1 MKKFPEITLL
11 FLLTMNAFSGQAQSA
26 EKPLSVGIF
35 IYEGVEILDFSGP
48 AEVFAAT
55 NGFKPFL
62 VAMTKAPLTSQG
74 FIQVTPQYSIE
85 DCPPTDILVF
95 PGGATNRLLG
105 EQNLINWIAERA
117 KTNQFMVSV
126 CTGAALLSKAG
137 LLDGKEATTF
147 HGFISQL
154 QEMTPNAKI
163 HSQTRFVDNG
173 QVVTTAGVSAGI
185 DGALHVVS
193 RIKGEAVAKATAKYM
208 EYDKWQPLE
217 GKVIESAFLGDVR
230 QLGLKPALKKHKG
243 NPLSVQPLYYPG
255 EMVNLANTL
264 LDTKPEESE
273 AIFRMLVKTSQ
284 PTTTMYDGIGMA
296 WKKMGKAAPPDSRT
310 FLEKLATGETAW
322 AKQTHREVM
331 KSNPDWL
338 LFSENDLNSACY
350 KMHTTGK
357 TKAAIEGFKWI
368 TELYPASPNAWDS
381 LSEAY
386 EIAGE
391 PALSISA
398 SEQCL
403 AKLPGSGYGEGQKN
417 NLEKISKERIGRL
430 KDKR

>member
-11 FLLTMNAFSGQAQSA
+11 FLLVMNALHLHAQTP

-62 VAMTKAPLTSQG
+62 VALTKAPVTSQG
-74 FIQVTPQYSIE
+74 FIAVTPQYSIE

-95 PGGATNRLLG
+95 PGGATNHLLG
-105 EQNLINWIAERA
+105 EENLITWIAERA
-117 KTNQFMVSV
+117 KTNQFMMSV

-154 QEMTPNAKI
+154 QQMTPKAKI

-193 RIKGEAVAKATAKYM
+193 RIKGETAAKATAKYM
-208 EYDKWQPLE
+208 EYDKWQPRE

-230 QLGLKPALKKHKG
+230 KLGIEPALKKHKAG
-243 NPLSVQPLYYPG
+243 ANGVQPLYYPG
-255 EMVNLANTL
+255 ELANLAIEL
-264 LDTKPEESE
+264 LDAKPAESE
-273 AIFRMLVKTSQ
+273 AIFRTLIKTVQ
-284 PTTTMYDGIGMA
+284 PTTAMYDGIGMA

-310 FLEKLATGETAW
+310 FLEKLAAGDVAW
-322 AKQTHREVM
+322 AKQTHEELI
-331 KSNPDWL
+331 KSQPDWL
-338 LFSENDLNSACY
+338 LFNENDLNSASY
-350 KMHTTGK
+350 KLFAASK

-368 TELYPASPNAWDS
+368 TELYPASANAWDS

-391 PALSISA
+391 PALAISA

-403 AKLPGSGYGEGQKN
+403 AKLPDSGYGEGQKN